1 MSLFPPIKNRS
12 DCVTSTAIL
21 VAYRGARVLHQDISV
36 GNIMLG
42 EERSDGLKTTA
53 ILNDW
58 DRAQRLNALS
68 DDHRLVIRLSR
79 LFIIMR
85 IFLSLDTGDVGVHF
99 NRLTPTG

>member
-1 MSLFPPIKNRS
+1 M
-12 DCVTSTAIL
+12 
-21 VAYRGARVLHQDISV
+21 AYHDAHVLHQDISV
-36 GNIMLG
+36 GNVMLG

-58 DRAQRLNALS
+58 DRAEELDALT
-68 DDHRLVIRLSR
+68 DDHRLVIRLFR

-85 IFLSLDTGDVGVHF
+85 LFLFLDTGDVGVHF

>member
-1 MSLFPPIKNRS
+1 M
-12 DCVTSTAIL
+12 
-21 VAYRGARVLHQDISV
+21 AYHDAHVLHQDISV
-36 GNIMLG
+36 GNVMLG

-58 DRAQRLNALS
+58 DRAEELDALT
-68 DDHRLVIRLSR
+68 DDHRLVIRLFR

-85 IFLSLDTGDVGVHF
+85 LFLSLDTGDVGIHF

>member
-1 MSLFPPIKNRS
+1 M
-12 DCVTSTAIL
+12 
-21 VAYRGARVLHQDISV
+21 AYRDAHVLHQDISV
-36 GNIMLG
+36 GNVMLG

-58 DRAQRLNALS
+58 DRAQELDALT

-85 IFLSLDTGDVGVHF
+85 LFLSLETGDVGVHF
-99 NRLTPTG
+99 NRLTSTG

>member
-1 MSLFPPIKNRS
+1 M
-12 DCVTSTAIL
+12 
-21 VAYRGARVLHQDISV
+21 AYRDAHVLHQDISV
-36 GNIMLG
+36 GNVMLG

-58 DRAQRLNALS
+58 DRAEELDALT
-68 DDHRLVIRLSR
+68 DDHRLVIRLFR

-85 IFLSLDTGDVGVHF
+85 LFLSLDTGDVGIHF

>member
-1 MSLFPPIKNRS
+1 
-12 DCVTSTAIL
+12 
-21 VAYRGARVLHQDISV
+21 
-36 GNIMLG
+36 MLG

-58 DRAQRLNALS
+58 DRAEELDALT
-68 DDHRLVIRLSR
+68 DDHRLVIRLFR

-85 IFLSLDTGDVGVHF
+85 LFLFLDTGDVGIHF

>member
-1 MSLFPPIKNRS
+1 M
-12 DCVTSTAIL
+12 
-21 VAYRGARVLHQDISV
+21 AYRDAHVLHQDISV
-36 GNIMLG
+36 GNVMLG

-58 DRAQRLNALS
+58 DRAEELDALT
-68 DDHRLVIRLSR
+68 DDHRLVIRLFR

-85 IFLSLDTGDVGVHF
+85 LFLSLDTGDVGVHF

>member
-1 MSLFPPIKNRS
+1 M
-12 DCVTSTAIL
+12 
-21 VAYRGARVLHQDISV
+21 AYRDAHVLHQDISV
-36 GNIMLG
+36 GNVMLG
-42 EERSDGLKTTA
+42 EERSDGLKTSA

-58 DRAQRLNALS
+58 DRAEELDALT

>member
-1 MSLFPPIKNRS
+1 M
-12 DCVTSTAIL
+12 
-21 VAYRGARVLHQDISV
+21 AYHAAHVLHQDISV
-36 GNIMLG
+36 GNVMLG

-58 DRAQRLNALS
+58 DRAQELDALT
-68 DDHRLVIRLSR
+68 DDHRLVIL

-85 IFLSLDTGDVGVHF
+85 LFLFLDTGDVGIHF